1 MRRAPTALCSGERCN
16 LVPRYLGVRLLPQL
30 EVLEVHIVE
39 KSTRSTDQA
48 VQHLLVVAVR
58 TVRGAKIHDDLAVA
72 LRAIAA
78 MNSLAH
84 SGMIMAPPGR
94 LVGDRRH

>member
-1 MRRAPTALCSGERCN
+1 MRRAPTALRSSERRD
-16 LVPRYLGVRLLPQL
+16 LVPRYFGVRLLPQL
-30 EVLEVHIVE
+30 KVLEVHIIE
-39 KSTRSTDQA
+39 KSARSTDQA

-58 TVRGAKIHDDLAVA
+58 TVRRAQIHDDLAVA
-72 LRAIAA
+72 LRTIAA